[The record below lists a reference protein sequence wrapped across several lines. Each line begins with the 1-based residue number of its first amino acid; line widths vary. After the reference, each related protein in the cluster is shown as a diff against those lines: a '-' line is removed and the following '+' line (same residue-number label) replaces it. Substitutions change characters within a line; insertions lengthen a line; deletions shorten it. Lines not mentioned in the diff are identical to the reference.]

1 MVGAEVESILQTY
14 AGMQPGAAVAVLRRG
29 APLLLQG
36 CGLAELDSRTPV
48 TPATQFRLA
57 SVSKQFTAAA
67 LLLLVEEGTLRLDDA
82 VRRWLPTLPPATE
95 SVTLRHLLTHTSGIV
110 DFETLIEPERRV
122 PLSDA
127 DVLQLVEREPHLQFP
142 AGTRFRYSNTSYVL
156 LALVI
161 ERAARCR
168 YASFLRERIFEPLG
182 MRHAVAHEAAV
193 SVVMHRAFGYTWDG
207 QSWQRTDQSLTS
219 ATLGD
224 GGIYA
229 SIEELARWD
238 AAIDGERLLPAARW
252 QQALSAAV
260 ATDEPG
266 IGYGFGWR
274 LGHGAAW
281 HSGETVGFR
290 NLILRLLKPRL
301 TVIVLTNRSAPSP
314 HPLAAALARQYEP
327 QASIPPDELAAG
339 PDAAAHPLRGAA
351 GSRKGAP
358 GAAR

>member
-1 MVGAEVESILQTY
+1 MAVTDIESMLRDY
-14 AGMQPGAAVAVLRRG
+14 AGTQPGAAIAVLRRG
-29 APLLLQG
+29 EPLLLQG
-36 CGLAELDSRTPV
+36 SGLAELDSRTPV

-67 LLLLVEEGTLRLDDA
+67 LLLLVEEGTLGLDDP
-82 VRRWLPTLPPATE
+82 VRRWLPTLPPASE
-95 SVTLRHLLTHTSGIV
+95 AVTLRHLLTHTSGIV
-110 DFETLIEPERRV
+110 DFETLIEPERCM

-142 AGTRFRYSNTSYVL
+142 AGTRFRYSNTGYVL

-161 ERAARCR
+161 ERAARCL
-168 YASFLRERIFEPLG
+168 YASFLRERVFDPLG

-193 SVVMHRAFGYTWDG
+193 SVVANRAFGYTRDG
-207 QSWQRTDQSLTS
+207 QGWKRTDQSLTS

-229 SIEELARWD
+229 SVEELARWD
-238 AAIDGERLLPAARW
+238 AAIDGGRLLPAARW

-260 ATDEPG
+260 ATGEPG

-274 LGHGAAW
+274 VGQGAAW

-314 HPLAAALARQYEP
+314 HPLAAALAMRYEP
-327 QASIPPDELAAG
+327 RASIPADQPTAG
-339 PDAAAHPLRGAA
+339 PDAAAHPLVD
-351 GSRKGAP
+351 
-358 GAAR
+358 ARSDIMIG

>member
-1 MVGAEVESILQTY
+1 MPREPHGMEGEFESILRAY
-14 AGMQPGAAVAVLRRG
+14 AGLTPGAAVAVLRRG
-29 APLLLQG
+29 EPLLLHAS
-36 CGLAELDSRTPV
+36 GLADLDARTPV

-67 LLLLVEEGTLRLDDA
+67 LLLLAEQGRLELDDA
-82 VRRWLPTLPPATE
+82 VRDWLPTLPSATRG
-95 SVTLRHLLTHTSGIV
+95 VTLRHLLTHTSGIA
-110 DFETLIEPERRV
+110 DFEALIEPERCE

-127 DVLQLVEREPHLQFP
+127 DVLRLIEREPHLQFP
-142 AGTRFRYSNTSYVL
+142 PGTRFCYSNTGYIL

-182 MRHAVAHEAAV
+182 MRHAVAHEAGL
-193 SVVMHRAFGYTWDG
+193 SVVAHRAFGYTWDG

-229 SIEELARWD
+229 SVEELARWD
-238 AAIDGERLLPAARW
+238 AAIEGGRLLPPARW
-252 QQALSAAV
+252 QEALSAVV
-260 ATDEPG
+260 ATGKPG

-274 LGHGAAW
+274 VGHGAAW

-290 NLILRLLKPRL
+290 NLILRLLEPRL

-314 HPLAAALARQYEP
+314 YPLAAALARRYEP
-327 QASIPPDELAAG
+327 QAVLPPDEPAAG
-339 PDAAAHPLRGAA
+339 PDAAARLLPGTTV
-351 GSRKGAP
+351 SAP
-358 GAAR
+358 